1 MHHQVVE
8 YVWTQESSTTAVER
22 DRVVELEEHTACD
35 CQCKL
40 KKDQCNPAIHD
51 YGKSNVT
58 PASFLHRISFFLN
71 C

>member
-51 YGKSNVT
+51 YGKSNVVPVHLI
-58 PASFLHRISFFLN
+58 PAQDIFFS
-71 C
+71 